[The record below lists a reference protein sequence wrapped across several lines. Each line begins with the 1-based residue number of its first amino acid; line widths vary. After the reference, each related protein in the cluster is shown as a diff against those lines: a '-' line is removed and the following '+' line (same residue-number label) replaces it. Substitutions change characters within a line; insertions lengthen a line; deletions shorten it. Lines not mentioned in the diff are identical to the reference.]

1 MCEEIALQ
9 YGVVVVLKQFNYIL
23 LEPGTNVSP
32 SLKEMEGFVN
42 VFKYTNSVCALV
54 FNLEDDVDETEN
66 HIAFIN
72 AVVIEMR
79 NRIA

>member
-9 YGVVVVLKQFNYIL
+9 YGVVVVLKQFNYIF
-23 LEPGTNVSP
+23 LEPGENVSLT
-32 SLKEMEGFVN
+32 LKDMEGFVN
-42 VFKYTNSVCALV
+42 VLKYTNSVCALV

-66 HIAFIN
+66 HSVFIN
-72 AVVIEMR
+72 AVVMEMR